1 MKYLIWA
8 LIIIFI
14 AVVVL
19 IITGW
24 GDKGYDAFKK
34 ALAEREIK
42 ENEEMK
48 TKLESL
54 VQREQAL
61 VDRIRQKDVEIAGV
75 NKRLADTQR
84 RLKDAQLKLA
94 QVTVPSDPDLIV
106 NEYRALG
113 YRSFSRIKS
122 R

>member
-1 MKYLIWA
+1 MKYLIWT
-8 LIIIFI
+8 LVIIFI

-19 IITGW
+19 IVTGW
-24 GDKGYDAFKK
+24 GDKSYDAFKK
-34 ALAEREIK
+34 AIADKEIAE
-42 ENEEMK
+42 NQEMK
-48 TKLESL
+48 VKLDSL
-54 VQREQAL
+54 AQRESAL
-61 VDRIRQKDVEIAGV
+61 LDRIRKKDEEIAGV

-94 QVTVPSDPDLIV
+94 SVTVPSDPDLIV

-113 YRSFSRIKS
+113 YKSFGRK

>member
-1 MKYLIWA
+1 MKYLIWT
-8 LIIIFI
+8 LVIIFV

-19 IITGW
+19 IVTGW

-34 ALAEREIK
+34 AIAEREIQ

-48 TKLESL
+48 VKLESL
-54 VQREQAL
+54 AQREQAL

-113 YRSFSRIKS
+113 YKSFSRIKK
-122 R
+122 